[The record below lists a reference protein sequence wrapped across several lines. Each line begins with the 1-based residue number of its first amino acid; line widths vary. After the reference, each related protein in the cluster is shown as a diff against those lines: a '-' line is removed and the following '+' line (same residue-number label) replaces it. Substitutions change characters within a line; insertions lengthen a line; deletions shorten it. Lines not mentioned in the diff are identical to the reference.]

1 MSHIENSPM
10 NPVNTFVAMAIN
22 RLCPRVAFLVMMAVG
37 AQVFA
42 MNVPQIE
49 SWFTP
54 YSGAYGRVYLTDADR
69 LAGNAVSTWSRGS
82 ISQTLP
88 AYCGVYEIASSPGWV
103 YVRTTGLGTHVMG
116 PWYGNAAHT
125 ALFMNL
131 PKSSSTLFR
140 LPRVPG
146 VPASKTLTGLGPIGV
161 FVDGVIMFDSRD
173 AFSVSASNGTEANP
187 GLGIWNRDA
196 FVNEGTTFDPAYAH
210 QPGSGQYH
218 YHANAIA
225 LRHQLGDHVD
235 FDPTTKLYRE
245 ASASVSPRHSPILGW
260 VKDGFPVYGPYG
272 YSNPTN
278 PASGIR
284 RMISGY
290 VPRDPSIASV
300 SNRSSLPAWA
310 ARAQSRASTSLTV
323 AQYGPPVSA
332 SRPFGRYLEDNDYL
346 GDLGR
351 TLGSDFDLDE
361 QNGRF
366 CVTPEFPNGTYAY
379 FTAIDAAGIPVFPY
393 NIGRQYH
400 GNPTGGT
407 VAGGA
412 YPESVVTNFVGGAN
426 AELRQQAPVVSDGG
440 HEVTLTWSS
449 VEGGTYVV
457 SASTDLQTGARETLS
472 TVTATNRVTRVKDL
486 SPGTLPRER
495 YYRVTRTAVA
505 PYSN

>member
-1 MSHIENSPM
+1 M
-10 NPVNTFVAMAIN
+10 NPVNTSVAVA
-22 RLCPRVAFLVMMAVG
+22 LSQLSLRVAFLVMMVTG
-37 AQVFA
+37 TQVFA
-42 MNVPQIE
+42 SVEPQIE

-54 YSGAYGRVYLTDADR
+54 FSGTYGRVYLTDADR
-69 LAGNAVSTWSRGS
+69 LAGNAVSTWSRGA
-82 ISQTLP
+82 ISQSLP
-88 AYCGVYEIASSPGWV
+88 AYCGVYEVASSPNWV

-125 ALFMNL
+125 TLFMNL
-131 PKSSSTLFR
+131 PKSASTLMR
-140 LPRVPG
+140 IPRVPG

-173 AFSVSASNGTEANP
+173 AFSVSASSGSEANP

-196 FVNEGTTFDPAYAH
+196 FVNEGMTFDPANAH

-225 LRHQLGDHVD
+225 LRHRLGDHVNL
-235 FDPTTKLYRE
+235 DPVTKLYSE
-245 ASASVSPRHSPILGW
+245 ASGLEAPKHSPILGW

-278 PASGIR
+278 PASAIR

-290 VPRDPSIASV
+290 VPRDLSSAAV
-300 SNRSSLPAWA
+300 SNRTSLPAWA
-310 ARAQSRASTSLTV
+310 ARAQSRSGTV
-323 AQYGPPVSA
+323 LSAAQYGPPVSA

-346 GDLGR
+346 GDLGK
-351 TLGSDFDLDE
+351 TIGVDFDLDE

-379 FTAIDAAGIPVFPY
+379 FTAIDSAGTPTFPY

-400 GNPTGGT
+400 GNPTGGA
-407 VAGGA
+407 VAGGS
-412 YPESVVTNFVGGAN
+412 YPETVTTNFVGGVN
-426 AELRQQAPVVSDGG
+426 SELRLQTPAVSAGG
-440 HEVTLTWSS
+440 HDVTLTWSS

-457 SASTDLQTGARETLS
+457 SAVTNLQAGTKETLA
-472 TVTATNRVTRVKDL
+472 TVTATNRLTRVTD
-486 SPGTLPRER
+486 SNPGARPVER
-495 YYRVTRTAVA
+495 FYRVTRTGVA

>member
-1 MSHIENSPM
+1 M
-10 NPVNTFVAMAIN
+10 NPVNTSVAVAFSW
-22 RLCPRVAFLVMMAVG
+22 LCLRVAFLAMMAAG
-37 AQVFA
+37 TQVFA
-42 MNVPQIE
+42 SGEPQIE
-49 SWFTP
+49 SWFTAF
-54 YSGAYGRVYLTDADR
+54 SGTYGRVYLTDADR
-69 LAGNAVSTWSRGS
+69 LAGNAVTTWSRGA
-82 ISQTLP
+82 ISQSLP
-88 AYCGVYEIASSPGWV
+88 AYCGVYEVASSPSWV

-116 PWYGNAAHT
+116 PWYGSAAHT
-125 ALFMNL
+125 TLFMNL
-131 PKSSSTLFR
+131 PKSSATLYR
-140 LPRVPG
+140 IPRVTS

-196 FVNEGTTFDPAYAH
+196 YVNEGMTFDPANAH

-225 LRHQLGDHVD
+225 LRHRLGDHVS
-235 FDPTTKLYRE
+235 FDPVTKLYSE
-245 ASASVSPRHSPILGW
+245 AAVLEAPKHSPILGW

-284 RMISGY
+284 RMIPGY
-290 VPRDPSIASV
+290 APRDLAIAAV
-300 SNRSSLPAWA
+300 SSRTSLPAWA
-310 ARAQSRASTSLTV
+310 ARAQNRSSTTLTA

-351 TLGSDFDLDE
+351 TLGVDFDLDE

-379 FTAIDAAGIPVFPY
+379 FTAIDSAGMPTFPY

-400 GNPTGGT
+400 GNPTGGA
-407 VAGGA
+407 VVGGS
-412 YPESVVTNFVGGAN
+412 YPETVTTNFVGGAN
-426 AELRQQAPVVSDGG
+426 SELRLQTPGVSTGN

-457 SASTDLQTGARETLS
+457 SAITHLQAGAKETLA
-472 TVTATNRVTRVKDL
+472 TVTATNRVTRVTD
-486 SPGTLPRER
+486 SNAGAHPVER
-495 YYRVTRTAVA
+495 FYRVTRTGVA
-505 PYSN
+505 PYAN